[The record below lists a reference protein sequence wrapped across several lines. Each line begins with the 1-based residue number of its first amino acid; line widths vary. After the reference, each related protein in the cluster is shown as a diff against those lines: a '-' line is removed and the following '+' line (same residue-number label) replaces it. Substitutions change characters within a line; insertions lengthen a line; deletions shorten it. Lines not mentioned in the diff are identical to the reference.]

1 MEVKGLIF
9 DMDGTMFDT
18 EPISIR
24 AMQYAAKKHRISL
37 PMEMIYGF
45 MGLPGAEIRR
55 RFEAAFP
62 PEQLDFDAYLK
73 DKIAYQDRV
82 IEENGVPIKPGLP
95 EVLAYAKER
104 QIPCAV
110 ATSTNRQRATSLI
123 TQSGLISYFSAIVC
137 GNEVAHGKPAPDIFL
152 RAAEEIHVS
161 PACCIGIE
169 DSKNGI
175 TALHRTPMLGVLIPD
190 VIVPDAAMLDAADL
204 KMESLFDFLEYLK
217 KITA

>member
-1 MEVKGLIF
+1 MEVKGIIF
-9 DMDGTMFDT
+9 DMDGTMLDT

-24 AMQYAAKKHRISL
+24 AMQYAAKKHHITL
-37 PMEMIYGF
+37 PLEMIYGL
-45 MGLPGAEIRR
+45 MGLPGAEIKR
-55 RFEAAFP
+55 RFEAAFSP
-62 PEQLDFDAYLK
+62 DQLDFDAFLK

-95 EVLAYAKER
+95 EVLAYAKEKK
-104 QIPCAV
+104 IPCAV

-137 GNEVAHGKPAPDIFL
+137 GNEITHGKPAPDIFL
-152 RAAEEIHVS
+152 LAAEKIHIP

-175 TALHRTPMLGVLIPD
+175 TALHRSPLLGVLIPD
-190 VIVPDAAMLDAADL
+190 VIVTDAAMRDAADL
-204 KMESLFDFLEYLK
+204 QMESLFDFLEYLK

>member
-1 MEVKGLIF
+1 MEVKGIIF
-9 DMDGTMFDT
+9 DMDGTMLDT

-24 AMQYAAKKHRISL
+24 AMQYAAKKHHITL
-37 PMEMIYGF
+37 PLEMIYGL
-45 MGLPGAEIRR
+45 MGLPGAEIKR
-55 RFEAAFP
+55 RFEAAFSP
-62 PEQLDFDAYLK
+62 DQLDFDAFLK

-95 EVLAYAKER
+95 EVLAYAKEKK
-104 QIPCAV
+104 IPCAV

-137 GNEVAHGKPAPDIFL
+137 GNEITHGKPAPDIFL
-152 RAAEEIHVS
+152 LAAEKIHIP

-175 TALHRTPMLGVLIPD
+175 TALHRSPLLGVLIPD
-190 VIVPDAAMLDAADL
+190 VIVPDAAMRDAADL
-204 KMESLFDFLEYLK
+204 QMESLFDFLEYLK